1 MSEDGVH
8 WGPGVNDWPLTGVI
22 SLAALV
28 DAGYTVDTTKTRP
41 IGRSQ
46 TVAPLL
52 VDDLLLVGPTAAGR
66 PR

>member
-1 MSEDGVH
+1 M
-8 WGPGVNDWPLTGVI
+8 I

-41 IGRSQ
+41 VGRPQ
-46 TVAPLL
+46 TVPPLL
-52 VDDLLLVGPTAAGR
+52 VDDLVLVGPTAAGR